1 MKNKSKGRSKG
12 KGMNKLKKDHTN
24 NNNNNNNNKDSIGFT
39 TSSETI
45 TEVNSGRLSEI
56 TTQIETSL
64 RIEDDALNK
73 SLLSKTEDINA
84 ETTKKENEANTNGD
98 GGLPRVGSLKRRLK
112 MTFTGSPLK
121 LPGDSDRHSCH
132 IHSQDKVTRSERS
145 GSGTASLT
153 DSNTIGT
160 HGSIHSPTKQSPTTP
175 PTPKYLKYIR
185 ATNDYIFLDLD
196 FLETDNPNKV
206 IQGGSLSAME
216 DTKRQAPGV
225 SPSGKRPP
233 ETGDK
238 DIKKGLQKQIDQV
251 RSLTGTEVKTVS
263 STDSKSPR
271 RVDDSRQ
278 WNTVNLRCT
287 TCRVNLEAAADV
299 YVRAVVVDAQVRCVV
314 IFSARNASQI
324 LGNSAIG
331 TIEDMGLE
339 VNRLGYGRHTGKASC
354 LARRSDRYDTTTQ
367 RQPTTSR
374 CASPTFKMRTYD
386 DSFSGQKI
394 YPGKGKL
401 YVRGDSKIFR
411 FQNGKSESLFLQRK
425 NPRRISW
432 TVLYRRQHKKG
443 ISEEVAKKRTRR
455 AVKSQRAIVG
465 ASLDVIKE
473 RRNQRP
479 EARAAARQQAIKD
492 AKEKKA
498 ASEKAKKAEKAKNA
512 AAGKGTA
519 QRIQSKQGAKGSA
532 PKVAAKSR

>member
-1 MKNKSKGRSKG
+1 MKSKVKGKSKG
-12 KGMNKLKKDHTN
+12 KGKSKLKKDHTN
-24 NNNNNNNNKDSIGFT
+24 NKDNICITASN
-39 TSSETI
+39 ETI
-45 TEVNSGRLSEI
+45 TEINPDRVSAE
-56 TTQIETSL
+56 IETAF
-64 RIEDDALNK
+64 RIEDDTLDQPPLPKN
-73 SLLSKTEDINA
+73 EDTNA
-84 ETTKKENEANTNGD
+84 ETTVKQGETNTNSNEEP
-98 GGLPRVGSLKRRLK
+98 PRVGSLKRRLK
-112 MTFTGSPLK
+112 MTFTGNPLK
-121 LPGDSDRHSCH
+121 LPGDSDRHSCQ
-132 IHSQDKVTRSERS
+132 IHSQDKATRSERS
-145 GSGTASLT
+145 GSSAASLT
-153 DSNTIGT
+153 DSNTTGT
-160 HGSIHSPTKQSPTTP
+160 HGSIHSPTTKSPTTP
-175 PTPKYLKYIR
+175 PTPKFLKYVR
-185 ATNDYIFLDLD
+185 ATNDYMFLDLD
-196 FLETDNPNKV
+196 FLETDTSNRV
-206 IQGGSLSAME
+206 IRGGSLSSME
-216 DTKRQAPGV
+216 DTKQQAPRV
-225 SPSGKRPP
+225 SPSGKNSPVG
-233 ETGDK
+233 GDH
-238 DIKKGLQKQIDQV
+238 DTKKGLQKQV
-251 RSLTGTEVKTVS
+251 GRS
-263 STDSKSPR
+263 
-271 RVDDSRQ
+271 Q
-278 WNTVNLRCT
+278 N
-287 TCRVNLEAAADV
+287 
-299 YVRAVVVDAQVRCVV
+299 
-314 IFSARNASQI
+314 ARQI
-324 LGNSAIG
+324 LGNPAIG
-331 TIEDMGLE
+331 TIDMG
-339 VNRLGYGRHTGKASC
+339 VNQLATEGTPEKPLISRGSAPHHNCVSVSRT
-354 LARRSDRYDTTTQ
+354 ARRSDRYDSTTQ

-479 EARAAARQQAIKD
+479 EARAAARQQAIKE

-498 ASEKAKKAEKAKNA
+498 ASEKAKKAKNA